1 MQKTRSPILIIV
13 ALLLLVAVAPVRAA
27 PVLPGSLTQPS
38 LATALPPLPQ
48 WPIIGP
54 ILKMLGVV
62 PAQPPA
68 EIMPVPDPTLPEYR
82 VSTLD
87 DLNQLQDIQP
97 GQHVRV
103 VASDTDLNQIAK
115 QVLDE
120 EVGSGVSASVSFDTN
135 LIALQAVGN
144 TDLIRQIGFD
154 VPALIKGTLT
164 VSTTMTVSA
173 ANCQPVVQLQTL
185 SVNGWSA
192 GLRGIAQ
199 RGLNAQL
206 PGMWPTDVCVEK
218 VIVTPGEIAVEGYR
232 VP

>member
-1 MQKTRSPILIIV
+1 MHKSRSPILIV
-13 ALLLLVAVAPVRAA
+13 VTLLLFVAVAPAQAA
-27 PVLPGSLTQPS
+27 PVLPASLTQPS

-68 EIMPVPDPTLPEYR
+68 EILPVPDPTLPEYR

-87 DLNQLQDIQP
+87 DLNQLQDIEP

-103 VASDTDLNQIAK
+103 VASDADLNQIAK

-120 EVGSGVSASVSFDTN
+120 KVGSGASASVSFDTN
-135 LIALQAVGN
+135 LIAVQATGSA
-144 TDLIRQIGFD
+144 DLIKQIGFD
-154 VPALIKGTLT
+154 VPSLVRGTLT
-164 VSTTMTVSA
+164 LSTTMTVSA
-173 ANCQPVVQLQTL
+173 ANCRPVVQIQTL
-185 SVNGWSA
+185 GVNGWSV
-192 GLRGIAQ
+192 GLRGIVQ